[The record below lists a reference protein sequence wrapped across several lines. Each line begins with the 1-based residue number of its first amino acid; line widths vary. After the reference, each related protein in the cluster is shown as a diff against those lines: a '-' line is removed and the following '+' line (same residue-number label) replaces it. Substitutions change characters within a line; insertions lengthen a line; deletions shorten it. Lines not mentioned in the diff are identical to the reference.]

1 MKRLARSYITLIV
14 ILIILL
20 LSSCNPLSTTT
31 NDNIDDISKDL
42 DQKEHI
48 VESSTSILNMTDLEI
63 IKKTG
68 DYLKSRGETLIFEE
82 TEITYFNNETENLVC
97 KDDKGQDVFY
107 QGDYLQIK
115 YYPHPN
121 AEDNKCIIVFLGEEG
136 KVLGYCK
143 EEISQ

>member
-1 MKRLARSYITLIV
+1 MKRLHTLLIV
-14 ILIILL
+14 ILIISL
-20 LSSCNPLSTTT
+20 LSSCNLLSKTAK
-31 NDNIDDISKDL
+31 DGIDDISDDL
-42 DQKEHI
+42 TQKEHI

-63 IKKTG
+63 IKKTA

-121 AEDNKCIIVFLGEEG
+121 AEDNKCIIVFLGEGG